1 MSGSPVNRAQLW
13 PSYFPARDENGE
25 YFMFSHNDASQEWNP
40 LAQVN
45 EVLNNE
51 KRSRISGS
59 LNLDYKILDFLRFN
73 VMLGGS
79 VNNSTTMRFE
89 PSLSLIHI

>member
-40 LAQVN
+40 LAQVMRY
-45 EVLNNE
+45 LIM
-51 KRSRISGS
+51 K
-59 LNLDYKILDFLRFN
+59 KIPYIGKLKY
-73 VMLGGS
+73 
-79 VNNSTTMRFE
+79 
-89 PSLSLIHI
+89 LIIKY